1 MLRAFLFWV
10 FGGGHSAGM
19 SREAET
25 LSQQDME
32 FLRNVLYFTCKILR
46 IGAGFQPNSFFYN
59 RSLWNEYCMASDT
72 APPLGRLPLSSRFEA
87 TLY

>member
-10 FGGGHSAGM
+10 FGGGQSVGM
-19 SREAET
+19 SREAEI
-25 LSQQDME
+25 LRRQDME

-59 RSLWNEYCMASDT
+59 RSLWNEYCIGAGSTSHSIVCASQHPMRHCT
-72 APPLGRLPLSSRFEA
+72 
-87 TLY
+87 